1 MTSKNDENNEIY
13 FKHINHM
20 THKPHGFY
28 IWVMLL
34 PILFL
39 FKTKISDYFKYS
51 FFFGLNDH

>member
-1 MTSKNDENNEIY
+1 MTIKNDENNEIY
-13 FKHINHM
+13 FKHI
-20 THKPHGFY
+20 KPHGFY

-51 FFFGLNDH
+51 DKKCR